1 LSLARHFN
9 KINVWQPIW
18 LAAINAMGGVCR
30 SPRGR
35 SGGRGAIGGQ
45 IHLIIAGKDRVRLRL
60 RRVQVHVAPPGA
72 GAACLN
78 LKGASA
84 MTKTTS
90 LLLALVATTLA
101 CSLFAM
107 PAQAAAR
114 ARVFV
119 ASYGNDANPCTFGSP
134 CKTFQNAYNV
144 VAPGGEVT
152 AIDSA
157 GFGPLLI
164 EHSVTITSPNG
175 VEAGIVA
182 APGNTAITINAGSTD
197 VITLHGLTLD
207 GSSTAQF
214 GIVFS
219 SGAALTVEDCVF
231 RNFTVYGLGFS
242 SATTTTQTLA
252 VSNSYFINNGQ
263 DGINIETDASGAIT
277 AAIDRTRF
285 YNNSRDGLI
294 VYGNSTGATNVGVTD
309 SVAEGNGTYGIIVQA
324 TPGNSGSNL
333 SLKNSLVEGNGNG
346 VEAYGASSAVL
357 WLAQSMVTG
366 NTQAYV
372 ADAGGVIYSY
382 GDNYI
387 DTSNGSPTG
396 SLTLFTKQ

>member
-1 LSLARHFN
+1 
-9 KINVWQPIW
+9 
-18 LAAINAMGGVCR
+18 
-30 SPRGR
+30 
-35 SGGRGAIGGQ
+35 
-45 IHLIIAGKDRVRLRL
+45 
-60 RRVQVHVAPPGA
+60 
-72 GAACLN
+72 
-78 LKGASA
+78 
-84 MTKTTS
+84 MTKNTS
-90 LLLALVATTLA
+90 FLLLALVETTLA

-114 ARVFV
+114 TRVFV

-144 VAPGGEVT
+144 VATGGEVT

-164 EHSVTITSPNG
+164 EHSVTISSPNG

-182 APGNTAITINAGSTD
+182 ASGTAITINAGSTD
-197 VITLHGLTLD
+197 IITLRGLTLD
-207 GSSTAQF
+207 GSGTVQH
-214 GIVFS
+214 GIGFS

-231 RNFTVYGLGFS
+231 RNFTVYGLGFFS
-242 SATTTTQTLA
+242 NATTTQTLA

-263 DGINIETDASGAIT
+263 DGINIETDNSGAIT

-285 YNNSRDGLI
+285 YGNVRDGLI
-294 VYGNSTGATNVGVTD
+294 AYGNSTGATNVGVTD

-324 TPGNSGSNL
+324 NPGNSGSNL

-387 DTSNGSPTG
+387 DTSNGVPTG
-396 SLTLFTKQ
+396 SLTPFTKQ